1 MNLNDEPIEDPQQN
15 PDEDL
20 KEDLD
25 MGQLEAKHDVEDIK
39 SVMSADDTDSSFDSG
54 KESRDMSDLDYN
66 PYRDH

>member
-39 SVMSADDTDSSFDSG
+39 SVMSADDTDSSFD
-54 KESRDMSDLDYN
+54 
-66 PYRDH
+66 